1 MIANHY
7 RATWGN
13 LDHYKESILKFC
25 IMQIDS
31 NDNNSNFMI
40 NDLG

>member
-1 MIANHY
+1 MIANNY
-7 RATWGN
+7 RATWSN
-13 LDHYKESILKFC
+13 LDHYQESFLKLC